1 MMKHHPRLS
10 QAACS
15 VNVVM
20 CSTQKEN
27 DTRYMYIYIYIAWSK
42 MEFILSYFII
52 DR

>member
-1 MMKHHPRLS
+1 MVKHHPRLS

-20 CSTQKEN
+20 CRTQKEN
-27 DTRYMYIYIYIAWSK
+27 DTRYMYIAWSK

-52 DR
+52 DRYVS